1 MIGYF
6 NTYVQKYW
14 EDNRKVQTYTELGLS
29 LLLLV
34 IFFAFAIRPTLNTVL
49 ELNKKKNEALTANKR
64 LDEKIQ
70 SISLAQAN
78 LQEVEP
84 KLDLVNAAVPQEKL
98 ILDFLNQ
105 AQLLGGEY
113 NVTLKDLDYS
123 GGESTQNSATSQ
135 NSQSEPPA
143 SSIQKLTFNLAGSG
157 SYADIKAYT
166 ARLESLPR
174 LAQIN
179 SISLTRAETQQEGEG
194 KEPQD
199 ALNFKIEGTIYY
211 TPRANGE

>member
-14 EDNRKVQTYTELGLS
+14 EGNRKVQTYTELGLS

-49 ELNKKKNEALTANKR
+49 ELNKKKNEAVKANQR

-84 KLDLVNAAVPQEKL
+84 KLNLVDAAVPQKKL
-98 ILDFLNQ
+98 VLDFLNQ
-105 AQLLGGEY
+105 AQLLAGQY
-113 NVTLKDLDYS
+113 NLSLEDLDHG
-123 GGESTQNSATSQ
+123 GGESSESSTS
-135 NSQSEPPA
+135 N
-143 SSIQKLTFNLAGSG
+143 IQPLTFNLTGSG
-157 SYADIKAYT
+157 GYGDIKGFVE
-166 ARLESLPR
+166 RLESHPR

-179 SISLTRAETQQEGEG
+179 SVSLTRAETQQEGEG
-194 KEPQD
+194 EGEEPRG

-211 TPRANGE
+211 SSDD